1 MEAELTEYA
10 SNSCDNFLY
19 LLVAYVLPF
28 LQVVA
33 MILNSFNAFLFAQW
47 KNPLYRYLCA
57 NSTVDTIWL
66 VLSFSLNQTVCTKDI
81 NVIVSISFQYFQL
94 LIPYLIRVVGMVSAL
109 IKIQIAFDR
118 YFILTKGYIKG
129 KIQIRLIRLLAFFLI
144 SIAFFATNFL
154 IFKVYKIEK
163 CTNCTIFDDM
173 NKNESYIYFAYFTE
187 FVQKHVEIKFIY
199 ALVQYMS
206 ILICVIIIIIL
217 NVLLYNNFQISKAI
231 TNYKLTVKYYNNENS
246 MELFDCQSDANAKK
260 IYKHNRIT
268 LMVFWISSLFIID
281 QILTIMITTMAFNIN
296 QRLFKSLINILH
308 SIISILNTFFYYK
321 YYNEYRKILKSSLK
335 TTVII
340 LLFFS
345 SVITGIFA
353 FYKNYFSK

>member
-1 MEAELTEYA
+1 
-10 SNSCDNFLY
+10 
-19 LLVAYVLPF
+19 
-28 LQVVA
+28 
-33 MILNSFNAFLFAQW
+33 
-47 KNPLYRYLCA
+47 
-57 NSTVDTIWL
+57 
-66 VLSFSLNQTVCTKDI
+66 
-81 NVIVSISFQYFQL
+81 
-94 LIPYLIRVVGMVSAL
+94 
-109 IKIQIAFDR
+109 
-118 YFILTKGYIKG
+118 
-129 KIQIRLIRLLAFFLI
+129 
-144 SIAFFATNFL
+144 
-154 IFKVYKIEK
+154 
-163 CTNCTIFDDM
+163 M

-321 YYNEYRKILKSSLK
+321 YYNEYR
-335 TTVII
+335 
-340 LLFFS
+340 
-345 SVITGIFA
+345 
-353 FYKNYFSK
+353 